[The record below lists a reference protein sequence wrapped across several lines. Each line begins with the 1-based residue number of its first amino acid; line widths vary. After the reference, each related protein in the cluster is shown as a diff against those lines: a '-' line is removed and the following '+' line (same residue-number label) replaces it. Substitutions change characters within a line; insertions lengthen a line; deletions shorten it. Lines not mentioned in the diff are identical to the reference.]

1 MDLERDRERLE
12 RCLAQVVAYRAS
24 GLKATAWA
32 AANGVELLELQSW
45 CAHSKRWRARLD
57 GVTPAPRASSASP
70 ASPMH
75 GHGFVAARAEVAA
88 PPPAPS
94 CVRIEIDSAG
104 IGRVALQWP
113 LSHVRELSTWLRELN
128 R

>member
-1 MDLERDRERLE
+1 MDLDLDRERLE
-12 RCLAQVVAYRAS
+12 RCLAHVVAYRAS

-57 GVTPAPRASSASP
+57 GVTPAPRASP

-75 GHGFVAARAEVAA
+75 VHGFVAAQAAAA
-88 PPPAPS
+88 PAPPAPC

-113 LSHVRELSTWLRELN
+113 LSHIRELSTWLRELN